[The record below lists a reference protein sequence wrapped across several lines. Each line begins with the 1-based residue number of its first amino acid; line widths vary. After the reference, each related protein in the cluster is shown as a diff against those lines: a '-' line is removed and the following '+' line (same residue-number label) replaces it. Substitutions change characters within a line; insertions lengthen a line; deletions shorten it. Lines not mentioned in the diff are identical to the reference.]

1 MVKAVVKKLNGMM
14 DNKAGM
20 WRGRT
25 RVLGS
30 KKLLD
35 TVLLFCFW
43 FFPMTL
49 FCQKACLTFPGLPMS
64 DGLIH
69 DEPEN
74 QGVSNALAKA
84 RMVAGVEWTPINDV
98 PSVYS
103 ASPYLADGH
112 YLGLP
117 YSLTQKVN
125 GYVGLDVSFY
135 TFLTALHNPR
145 SVMYTENLKLPPY
158 NGFDAA
164 SYYGSV
170 CATSVWYVLGI
181 KAPYYTRSIRSINA
195 LTKRED
201 LPLDSIRLCDV
212 LWKTGHV
219 AMIYDIGRD
228 VNNSIQKVVV
238 FETTTRSRLDS
249 KLVEYSIDGF
259 INLWNSANYIIYRPK
274 DLSDNPAPE
283 EGFCWLN
290 GHLKPQFAYNED
302 LCTNHGD
309 CVAYP
314 VGDSV
319 VINILSDN
327 YSVLELYKDGNYY
340 HSVNVGT
347 NDVVF
352 YDLPYGSYQARLT
365 NGTNASDFV
374 SFEVIDINI
383 SYVIGDKL
391 TVYFSSA
398 NAVPE
403 FMSLGDARECPDHIT
418 IFTSTQI
425 AQGSTTVNLNGAY
438 LKVHFRGRYGRVS
451 NKLIRIE

>member
-1 MVKAVVKKLNGMM
+1 MVKVVVKKLKGMM

-35 TVLLFCFW
+35 AVLLFCFW

-103 ASPYLADGH
+103 SSPYLAGGH
-112 YLGLP
+112 FLGLP

-145 SVMYTENLKLPPY
+145 SVMYTENLDLPPY

-238 FETTTRSRLDS
+238 FETTRRSRLDS
-249 KLVEYSIDGF
+249 KLVEYSIEGF

-309 CVAYP
+309 RVAYP

-340 HSVNVGT
+340 QSVNVGT

-365 NGTNASDFV
+365 NGTNVSDFI
-374 SFEVIDINI
+374 SFEVIDINV

-403 FMSLGDARECPDHIT
+403 FMSLGDARECPDYIT
-418 IFTSTQI
+418 IFTNSQI
-425 AQGSTTVNLNGAY
+425 AAGSATVSLSSRY

-451 NKLIRIE
+451 NRIVQVL